1 MPVIKVLVVDDSAF
15 MRKMISDMIT
25 SEPGMTV
32 VGTARNGQDA
42 LQKLEQLAPDV
53 VTLDIE
59 MPILDGLSTLERI
72 MSDKPLPVIMIS
84 SLTQKGAEA
93 TMQALQKGAVDFVPK
108 PSGTISLDIHK
119 VKEELLGK
127 IKVAAV
133 AKVRPK
139 SLPHKKAFV
148 PFGSS
153 STKPKIFPIPEKAYS
168 SEVQEATVSTEKTT
182 QHQGILNK
190 IVLIGTSTGG
200 PKALYE
206 VIPKLPLTLD
216 AAVLVVQHMPPGF
229 TRSLA
234 ERLDA
239 NSPLKV
245 KEAEHNE
252 EIRPGVVYI
261 APGDYH
267 LKVHRTEKPGFGKQ
281 LWVRL
286 TQELPASGHRPSVN
300 VMMSSVVENF
310 WSKIVGVIM
319 TGMGSDGTEGVRGI
333 KERQGKTIAE
343 DASTC
348 IVYGMPKVAIESG
361 NIDKVVPLTE
371 MADEITKAIRER

>member
-1 MPVIKVLVVDDSAF
+1 MSVIKVLVVDDSAF
-15 MRKMISDMIT
+15 MRKVISDMIAAE
-25 SEPGMTV
+25 SGMIV

-42 LQKLEQLAPDV
+42 LHKIEQLSPDV
-53 VTLDIE
+53 VTMDIE
-59 MPILDGLSTLERI
+59 MPILDGLSTLEKI
-72 MSDKPLPVIMIS
+72 MSEKPVPVIMLS
-84 SLTQKGAEA
+84 SLTQQGAES
-93 TMQALQKGAVDFVPK
+93 TLQALQKGAVDFIPK

-119 VKEELLGK
+119 VRDELLSK
-127 IKVAAV
+127 IKIAAMARIRTKPVAPRKWSAPP
-133 AKVRPK
+133 ASPSPK
-139 SLPHKKAFV
+139 P
-148 PFGSS
+148 
-153 STKPKIFPIPEKAYS
+153 STKKITIPLM
-168 SEVQEATVSTEKTT
+168 SEAKEPNTYAGKVSNNL
-182 QHQGILNK
+182 GGLNK
-190 IVLIGTSTGG
+190 IILIGTSTGG

-206 VIPKLPLTLD
+206 VIPKLPRDLD

-267 LKVHRTEKPGFGKQ
+267 LKVQKTEKPSLGKQ

-286 TQELPASGHRPSVN
+286 TQEPPAGGHRPSVN
-300 VMMSSVVENF
+300 VMMTSVVDNY

-319 TGMGSDGTEGVRGI
+319 TGMGSDGAEGI
-333 KERQGKTIAE
+333 KLIKSQQGKTIAE

-361 NIDKVVPLTE
+361 YIDKVAPLTE
-371 MADEITKAIRER
+371 LADEITRSIRER